1 MHMQYC
7 GCGRTTDQVGESL
20 PVWEVLDQFLD
31 ASQSSGNQEHLEGL
45 KSSLFE
51 LEVTKSDDFKDIFK
65 VSRFV

>member
-1 MHMQYC
+1 M
-7 GCGRTTDQVGESL
+7 
-20 PVWEVLDQFLD
+20 LD
-31 ASQSSGNQEHLEGL
+31 ASQSSGNHEHLEGL